1 MRKTVCALMLLSLAG
16 CKLTNSPYDLF
27 GAEIWRADQAAISE
41 DRPWLANRPLKKFG
55 AGLFTLP
62 CTFKPSLEP

>member
-1 MRKTVCALMLLSLAG
+1 MRRAILAVLLLGLSG

-27 GAEIWRADQAAISE
+27 GAEIWHADQAALSE

-55 AGLFTLP
+55 AGLVTLP
-62 CTFKPSLEP
+62 YTFKPSLEP